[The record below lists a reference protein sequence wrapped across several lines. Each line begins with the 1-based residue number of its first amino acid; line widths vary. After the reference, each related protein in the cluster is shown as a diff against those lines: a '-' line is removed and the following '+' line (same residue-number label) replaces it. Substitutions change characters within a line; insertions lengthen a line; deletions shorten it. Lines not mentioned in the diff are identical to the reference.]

1 MSHSNVVKF
10 LTAARTSAAL
20 RARYHQRNL
29 AQLVFQAKNDGF
41 DFSADELADVV
52 GKLEANVILNLDH
65 DPFDETSRLWREMW
79 GRTHF
84 EYLLTS
90 VVSRHS
96 DQELQALIES
106 TAEVPA

>member
-1 MSHSNVVKF
+1 MPQPDVVKF
-10 LTAARTSAAL
+10 LSAARASAAM

-29 AQLVFQAKNDGF
+29 AQLVFHAKNDGY
-41 DFSADELADVV
+41 DFSADDLADVV
-52 GKLEANVILNLDH
+52 GKLEWNVIVNKDR
-65 DPFDETSRLWREMW
+65 DPFDETSSLWREMW

-96 DQELQALIES
+96 DEELRQLVEAS
-106 TAEVPA
+106 